1 LLVTA
6 VLLVLLAAAGAA
18 LFYFTQKGLPAKGAA
33 TAAPTAPSGT
43 ASSIATLS
51 PEEKQ
56 QAYKVEVQAL
66 QDRLARLHSYLD
78 GFPKALTNVDALA
91 QTLTTPQAAFEY
103 VRDHVAFEPYPGV
116 MKGARATLL
125 THGGNSL
132 DRALLLAAILKQNGV
147 AVKISHGKLTPD
159 QAQKLIQQIAA
170 QPGSVEHTLQSL
182 PAHAPPTNLTD
193 HQKQIGKRLVARG
206 QDAGKALNDA
216 LEKTL
221 PLLQSG
227 LPGVPNGAATASR
240 QLEILQ
246 DHYWVTATV
255 ENQPTDL
262 DPSAKDASV
271 NARLTDAVETFDP
284 DDLADP
290 LFQHLR
296 FRLVGEFIENGK
308 LQSTELLA
316 KEMKTT
322 DLFGKDVRLEVAPS
336 TFQKDETRFQAM
348 VMVGNDQTPGQPFGL
363 SGQVSGGEG
372 STTEGTGGPDT
383 GTAAAAGGMLGGL
396 GGDEGATPTP
406 PPQPK
411 APPKATAG
419 GPVLARLYWEV
430 TSAGPHL
437 ADAHY
442 QRVILDRLAA
452 SGPNPQIQP
461 GLTDDAVRRLLIQVW
476 DGAIAVGS
484 STPLF
489 GLSTQLATME
499 AKESMDE
506 KARARAYLGQSFRVD
521 DLPGPALPP
530 ELINYFFSSDV
541 ARFLLARRHSLKAKS
556 YYERPRLA
564 LFRHGFVVGD
574 WSRPEGA
581 LRFADGIDLLN
592 SPFQFVGDS
601 KDAQRLAMESGIVDT
616 ALERLTVHPDR
627 SFNTL
632 PLFAAASAQG
642 VSIRTLTAGQKSGL
656 DDVDV
661 PAPIRNVLAGEL
673 AQGQTIILPARLV
686 KLGNTQ
692 TFGWWS
698 LDPDT
703 GLALGKMEM
712 GGAQAMEENIQ
723 LRKATGKLSY
733 ILGKFYGGLL
743 TCYMT
748 AEAESLGGAEE
759 GSEELAECV
768 VADSC
773 DLVAELTAMA
783 ATTAVFAW
791 ASEGEIEEEI
801 KMADD
806 LIAEWVT
813 EESVDYPTGKLL
825 GAVCEAVAAGGEG
838 GGKE

>member
-1 LLVTA
+1 
-6 VLLVLLAAAGAA
+6 
-18 LFYFTQKGLPAKGAA
+18 
-33 TAAPTAPSGT
+33 
-43 ASSIATLS
+43 
-51 PEEKQ
+51 
-56 QAYKVEVQAL
+56 
-66 QDRLARLHSYLD
+66 
-78 GFPKALTNVDALA
+78 
-91 QTLTTPQAAFEY
+91 
-103 VRDHVAFEPYPGV
+103 
-116 MKGARATLL
+116 
-125 THGGNSL
+125 
-132 DRALLLAAILKQNGV
+132 
-147 AVKISHGKLTPD
+147 
-159 QAQKLIQQIAA
+159 
-170 QPGSVEHTLQSL
+170 
-182 PAHAPPTNLTD
+182 
-193 HQKQIGKRLVARG
+193 
-206 QDAGKALNDA
+206 
-216 LEKTL
+216 
-221 PLLQSG
+221 
-227 LPGVPNGAATASR
+227 
-240 QLEILQ
+240 
-246 DHYWVTATV
+246 
-255 ENQPTDL
+255 
-262 DPSAKDASV
+262 
-271 NARLTDAVETFDP
+271 
-284 DDLADP
+284 
-290 LFQHLR
+290 
-296 FRLVGEFIENGK
+296 
-308 LQSTELLA
+308 
-316 KEMKTT
+316 
-322 DLFGKDVRLEVAPS
+322 
-336 TFQKDETRFQAM
+336 
-348 VMVGNDQTPGQPFGL
+348 
-363 SGQVSGGEG
+363 
-372 STTEGTGGPDT
+372 
-383 GTAAAAGGMLGGL
+383 
-396 GGDEGATPTP
+396 
-406 PPQPK
+406 
-411 APPKATAG
+411 
-419 GPVLARLYWEV
+419 
-430 TSAGPHL
+430 
-437 ADAHY
+437 
-442 QRVILDRLAA
+442 
-452 SGPNPQIQP
+452 
-461 GLTDDAVRRLLIQVW
+461 
-476 DGAIAVGS
+476 
-484 STPLF
+484 
-489 GLSTQLATME
+489 
-499 AKESMDE
+499 
-506 KARARAYLGQSFRVD
+506 
-521 DLPGPALPP
+521 
-530 ELINYFFSSDV
+530 V
-541 ARFLLARRHSLKAKS
+541 ARFLLAKRHGLKAKS

-574 WSRPEGA
+574 WSRPQGA

-627 SFNTL
+627 SFSTL

-673 AQGQTIILPARLV
+673 VQGQTIILPARLV

-791 ASEGEIEEEI
+791 ASEGEVEEEI

-838 GGKE
+838 GGEGGGGE